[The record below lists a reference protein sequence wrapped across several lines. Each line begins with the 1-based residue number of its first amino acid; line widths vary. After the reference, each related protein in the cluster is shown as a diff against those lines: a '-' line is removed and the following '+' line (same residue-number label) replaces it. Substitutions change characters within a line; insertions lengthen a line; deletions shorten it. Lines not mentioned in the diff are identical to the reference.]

1 MSLQGKIA
9 IVTGGTRGIG
19 KAISIRLARDGATV
33 IAIHIRPE
41 AGEEARVDFAAA
53 GVEIHTRQANVS
65 DVDAV
70 NDLVTSVIAEFGSID
85 ILINNAGIT
94 RDGLLVRIKEDDWDA
109 VMSINLKGTFNCI
122 KAVTRPM
129 MKARSGRIVNISSVV
144 GVAGNA
150 GQANY
155 AASKAGIIGLT
166 KSVAKELASRNI
178 NANCVAPGYIDTDM
192 TNAMNDEA
200 REQFLTQIP
209 LGRPGLP
216 DEVAGLVAYLVSDE
230 AAYITGQTICIDGG
244 MVM

>member
-1 MSLQGKIA
+1 MSLQGKVA

-33 IAIHIRPE
+33 IAIHVRPE
-41 AGEEARVDFAAA
+41 AGEEAQSEFAAA
-53 GVEIHTRQANVS
+53 GVEVQTRQANIS

-70 NDLVTSVIAEFGSID
+70 NELIKSVIAEFDGID
-85 ILINNAGIT
+85 ILVNNAGIT
-94 RDGLLVRIKEDDWDA
+94 RDGLLVRIKEEDWDA
-109 VMSINLKGTFNCI
+109 VMNINLKGTFNCI

-129 MKARSGRIVNISSVV
+129 MKARSGRILSISSVV

-166 KSVAKELASRNI
+166 KSVAKELASRNVT
-178 NANCVAPGYIDTDM
+178 ANCIAPGYIDTDM
-192 TNAMNDEA
+192 TNAMNDAA

-209 LGRPGLP
+209 LGRPGSP
-216 DEVAGLVAYLVSDE
+216 DEVAGLAAYLVSDE
-230 AAYITGQTICIDGG
+230 ATYITGQTICIDGG
-244 MVM
+244 MIM

>member
-41 AGEEARVDFAAA
+41 AGEEASPDFAAA

-70 NDLVTSVIAEFGSID
+70 NDLVTSVIAEFGSIY

-155 AASKAGIIGLT
+155 AAS

>member
-1 MSLQGKIA
+1 MSLQGRIA

-33 IAIHIRPE
+33 IAIHVRPKT
-41 AGEEARVDFAAA
+41 GEEAQADFAAA
-53 GVEIHTRQANVS
+53 GVEIHTRQANIS
-65 DVDAV
+65 DIDAV
-70 NDLVTSVIAEFGSID
+70 NDLVKSVIVEFGSID
-85 ILINNAGIT
+85 ILVNNAGIT
-94 RDGLLVRIKEDDWDA
+94 RDGLLVRMKEDDWDA

-129 MKARSGRIVNISSVV
+129 MKARSGRIVSISSVV

-192 TNAMNDEA
+192 TDVLNDEA
-200 REQFLTQIP
+200 RAQFLRQIP

-216 DEVAGLVAYLVSDE
+216 EEVAGLVSYLFSDE

>member
-1 MSLQGKIA
+1 MSLQGKVA

-33 IAIHIRPE
+33 IAIHVRPE
-41 AGEEARVDFAAA
+41 AGEEAQGEFAAA
-53 GVEIHTRQANVS
+53 GVEIQTRQANIS
-65 DVDAV
+65 DADAV
-70 NDLVTSVIAEFGSID
+70 NDLIKSVIAEFDGID
-85 ILINNAGIT
+85 ILVNNAGIT
-94 RDGLLVRIKEDDWDA
+94 RDGLLVRIKEEDWDA
-109 VMSINLKGTFNCI
+109 VMNINLKGTFNCI

-129 MKARSGRIVNISSVV
+129 MKARSGRILSISSVV

-166 KSVAKELASRNI
+166 KSVAKELASRNVT
-178 NANCVAPGYIDTDM
+178 ANCIAPGYIDTDM

-209 LGRPGLP
+209 LGRPGSP
-216 DEVAGLVAYLVSDE
+216 DEVAGLAAYLVSDE
-230 AAYITGQTICIDGG
+230 ATYITGQTICIDGG
-244 MVM
+244 MIM

>member
-9 IVTGGTRGIG
+9 LVTGGTRGIG
-19 KAISIRLARDGATV
+19 KAIGIRLARDGATV

-41 AGEEARVDFAAA
+41 AGEEVRADFAAA

-65 DVDAV
+65 DADAV

-209 LGRPGLP
+209 LGRPGSP

>member
-1 MSLQGKIA
+1 MSHQGKVA

-33 IAIHIRPE
+33 IAIHVRPE
-41 AGEEARVDFAAA
+41 AGEEVQSEFAAA
-53 GVEIHTRQANVS
+53 GVEIQTRQADIS

-70 NDLVTSVIAEFGSID
+70 NELIKSVIAEFDGID
-85 ILINNAGIT
+85 ILVNNAGIT
-94 RDGLLVRIKEDDWDA
+94 RDGLLVRIKEEDWDA
-109 VMSINLKGTFNCI
+109 VMNINLKGTFNCI

-129 MKARSGRIVNISSVV
+129 MKARSGRILSISSVV

-166 KSVAKELASRNI
+166 KSVAKELASRNVT
-178 NANCVAPGYIDTDM
+178 ANCIAPGYIDTDM

-209 LGRPGLP
+209 LGRPGSP
-216 DEVAGLVAYLVSDE
+216 DEVAGLAAYLVSDE
-230 AAYITGQTICIDGG
+230 ATYITGQTICIDGG

>member
-41 AGEEARVDFAAA
+41 AGEEARADFAAA

-109 VMSINLKGTFNCI
+109 VMNINLKGTFNCI

>member
-19 KAISIRLARDGATV
+19 KAIGIRLARDGATV

-41 AGEEARVDFAAA
+41 AGEEVRADFAAA

-65 DVDAV
+65 DADAV

>member
-1 MSLQGKIA
+1 M
-9 IVTGGTRGIG
+9 
-19 KAISIRLARDGATV
+19 
-33 IAIHIRPE
+33 
-41 AGEEARVDFAAA
+41 
-53 GVEIHTRQANVS
+53 
-65 DVDAV
+65 
-70 NDLVTSVIAEFGSID
+70 
-85 ILINNAGIT
+85 INNAGIT

>member
-1 MSLQGKIA
+1 MSLQGKVA

-19 KAISIRLARDGATV
+19 KAISIRLARDGAKV
-33 IAIHIRPE
+33 IAIHVRPE
-41 AGEEARVDFAAA
+41 AGEEAQSEFAAA
-53 GVEIHTRQANVS
+53 GVEVQTRQANIS

-70 NDLVTSVIAEFGSID
+70 NELIKSVIAEFDGID
-85 ILINNAGIT
+85 ILVNNAGIT
-94 RDGLLVRIKEDDWDA
+94 RDGLLVRIKEEDWDA
-109 VMSINLKGTFNCI
+109 VMNINLKGTFNCI

-129 MKARSGRIVNISSVV
+129 MKARSGRILSISSVV

-166 KSVAKELASRNI
+166 KSVAKELASRNVT
-178 NANCVAPGYIDTDM
+178 ANCIAPGYIDTDM

-209 LGRPGLP
+209 LGRPGSP
-216 DEVAGLVAYLVSDE
+216 DEVAGLAAYLVSDE
-230 AAYITGQTICIDGG
+230 ATYITGQTICIDGG
-244 MVM
+244 MIM

>member
-1 MSLQGKIA
+1 MSLQGKVA

-33 IAIHIRPE
+33 IAIHVRPE
-41 AGEEARVDFAAA
+41 AGEEAQSEIAAA
-53 GVEIHTRQANVS
+53 GVEIQTRQADIS

-70 NDLVTSVIAEFGSID
+70 NELIKSVIAEFDGID
-85 ILINNAGIT
+85 ILVNNAGIT
-94 RDGLLVRIKEDDWDA
+94 RDGLLVRIKEEDWDA
-109 VMSINLKGTFNCI
+109 VMNINLKGTFNCI

-129 MKARSGRIVNISSVV
+129 MKARSGRILSISSVV

-166 KSVAKELASRNI
+166 KSVAKELASRNVT
-178 NANCVAPGYIDTDM
+178 ANCIAPGYIDTDM

-209 LGRPGLP
+209 LGRPGSP
-216 DEVAGLVAYLVSDE
+216 DEVAGLAAYLVSDE
-230 AAYITGQTICIDGG
+230 ATYITGQTICIDGG

>member
-19 KAISIRLARDGATV
+19 KAISIRLAREGATV

-41 AGEEARVDFAAA
+41 AGEEARADFSAA

-94 RDGLLVRIKEDDWDA
+94 RDGLLVRIKEDDWDT

-209 LGRPGLP
+209 LGRPGSP

>member
-1 MSLQGKIA
+1 MSLQGKVA

-33 IAIHIRPE
+33 IAIHVRPE
-41 AGEEARVDFAAA
+41 AGEEVQSAFAAA
-53 GVEIHTRQANVS
+53 GVEIQTRQADIS

-70 NDLVTSVIAEFGSID
+70 NELIKSVIAEFDGID
-85 ILINNAGIT
+85 ILVNNAGIT
-94 RDGLLVRIKEDDWDA
+94 RDGLLVRIKEEDWDA
-109 VMSINLKGTFNCI
+109 VMNINLKGTFNCI

-129 MKARSGRIVNISSVV
+129 MKARSGRILSISSVV

-166 KSVAKELASRNI
+166 KSVAKELASRNVT
-178 NANCVAPGYIDTDM
+178 ANCIAPGYIDTDM

-209 LGRPGLP
+209 LGRPGSP
-216 DEVAGLVAYLVSDE
+216 DEVAGLAAYLVSDE
-230 AAYITGQTICIDGG
+230 ATYITGQTICIDGG

>member
-41 AGEEARVDFAAA
+41 AGEEASPDFAAA

-70 NDLVTSVIAEFGSID
+70 NDLITSVIAEFGSID

>member
-1 MSLQGKIA
+1 MSLQGKVA

-33 IAIHIRPE
+33 IAIHVRPE
-41 AGEEARVDFAAA
+41 AGEEAQSEFAAA
-53 GVEIHTRQANVS
+53 GVEVQTRQANIS

-70 NDLVTSVIAEFGSID
+70 NELIKSVIAEFDGID
-85 ILINNAGIT
+85 ILVNNAGIT
-94 RDGLLVRIKEDDWDA
+94 RDGLLVRIKEEDWDA
-109 VMSINLKGTFNCI
+109 VMNINLKGTFNCI

-129 MKARSGRIVNISSVV
+129 MKARSGRILSISSVV

-166 KSVAKELASRNI
+166 KSVAKELASRNVT
-178 NANCVAPGYIDTDM
+178 ANCIAPGYIDTDM

-209 LGRPGLP
+209 LGRPGSP
-216 DEVAGLVAYLVSDE
+216 DEVAGLAAYLVSDE
-230 AAYITGQTICIDGG
+230 ATYITGQTICIDGG
-244 MVM
+244 MIM

>member
-41 AGEEARVDFAAA
+41 AGEESRADFAAA

-109 VMSINLKGTFNCI
+109 VISINLKGTFNCI